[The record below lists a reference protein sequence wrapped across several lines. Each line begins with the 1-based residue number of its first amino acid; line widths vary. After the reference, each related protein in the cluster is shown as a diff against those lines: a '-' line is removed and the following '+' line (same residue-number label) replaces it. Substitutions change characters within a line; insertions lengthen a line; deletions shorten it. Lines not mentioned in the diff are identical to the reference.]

1 MSFSINSEIQSSVY
15 ILSISGTILTKDKV
29 GETLDLVDHQLL
41 DNQKKF
47 VIDLE
52 ELKQINSSGL
62 NLILRIFTHIRN
74 KGGEL
79 ILVNANKI
87 VSELF
92 KISKLNT
99 VFNISADRETAI
111 NQLNAPEA

>member
-1 MSFSINSEIQSSVY
+1 MSFSINLEIQSSICV
-15 ILSISGTILTKDKV
+15 LSFSGTILTKAKV
-29 GETLDLVDHQLL
+29 DETLEMVDYELEEGL
-41 DNQKKF
+41 RKF
-47 VIDLE
+47 IIDLKD
-52 ELKQINSSGL
+52 LKQINSSGL

-74 KGGEL
+74 KGGDL
-79 ILVNANKI
+79 ILVHANKT

-99 VFNISADRETAI
+99 VFNISADKQTAI

>member
-1 MSFSINSEIQSSVY
+1 MGFSINSEIQSSIY
-15 ILSISGTILTKDKV
+15 ILSFSGTILTKDKV
-29 GETLDLVDHQLL
+29 DETLAMVDNELAKGQR
-41 DNQKKF
+41 KF
-47 VIDLE
+47 IIDFKE
-52 ELKQINSSGL
+52 IKQINSSGL

-79 ILVNANKI
+79 ILIHANKT

-99 VFNISADRETAI
+99 VFNISADKQTAI

>member
-1 MSFSINSEIQSSVY
+1 MSFSFEIQIQSNIC
-15 ILSISGTILTKDKV
+15 ILLFSGTILSKDEY
-29 GETLDLVDHQLL
+29 GEALDIID
-41 DNQKKF
+41 KKLEEGQRKF
-47 VIDLE
+47 IIDLK
-52 ELKQINSSGL
+52 ELKHINSSGL
-62 NLILRIFTHIRN
+62 NYILRIFTHIRN

-79 ILVNANKI
+79 ILIHANKA

-99 VFNISADRETAI
+99 VFNISADKQTAI

>member
-1 MSFSINSEIQSSVY
+1 MSFSIQLDIQSTVC
-15 ILSISGTILTKDKV
+15 ILDFSGTILTKNKV
-29 GETLDLVDHQLL
+29 DETLEMVDFELE
-41 DNQKKF
+41 DGKRKF
-47 VIDLE
+47 IIDLK

-79 ILVNANKI
+79 ILVQPNKS
-87 VSELF
+87 VSEIF

-99 VFNISADRETAI
+99 VFNISADKQTAI

>member
-1 MSFSINSEIQSSVY
+1 MGFSYEIQIQSSIC
-15 ILSISGTILTKDKV
+15 ILLFSGTILSKDEY
-29 GETLDLVDHQLL
+29 GETLDIIDEHLADGQR
-41 DNQKKF
+41 KF
-47 VIDLE
+47 IIDLKD
-52 ELKQINSSGL
+52 LKQINSSGL
-62 NLILRIFTHIRN
+62 NFILRIFTHIRN

-79 ILVNANKI
+79 ILVHANKT

-99 VFNISADRETAI
+99 VFNISADRQTAI

>member
-1 MSFSINSEIQSSVY
+1 VSFSINSEIQSSIC
-15 ILSISGTILTKDKV
+15 ILSFSGTILTKDKV
-29 GETLDLVDHQLL
+29 DETLEMVDHELAEGQR
-41 DNQKKF
+41 KF
-47 VIDLE
+47 IIDLKA
-52 ELKQINSSGL
+52 LKQINSSGL

-79 ILVNANKI
+79 ILVQANKT

-99 VFNISADRETAI
+99 VFNISADKQTAI

>member
-1 MSFSINSEIQSSVY
+1 MSFSINSEIQSSVF
-15 ILSISGTILTKDKV
+15 IISFTGTILTTEKV
-29 GETLDLVDHQLL
+29 DDTLEIVDHQLEKE
-41 DNQKKF
+41 QRKF
-47 VIDLE
+47 ILNLK

-79 ILVNANKI
+79 FLIHANKT

-92 KISKLNT
+92 RISKLNT
-99 VFNISADRETAI
+99 VFNISADKQTAI

>member
-1 MSFSINSEIQSSVY
+1 MSFSTQLEIQSSIC
-15 ILSISGTILTKDKV
+15 ILFFSGTILTKEKV
-29 GETLDLVDHQLL
+29 DETLAIVDHELE
-41 DNQKKF
+41 NGQKKF
-47 VIDLE
+47 IIDLK

-79 ILVNANKI
+79 FLINANKT

-99 VFNISADRETAI
+99 VFNISADKQAAI